1 MINPPRIKI
10 QKGVFIQDP
19 FCILADKTAKP
30 ICLRQTLR
38 IFS

>member
-1 MINPPRIKI
+1 MKI

-19 FCILADKTAKP
+19 FCIPVDKTAKP
-30 ICLRQTLR
+30 ACLRQILR